1 MATRAA
7 APAPRSTAARESAGR
22 GRTPRARAERAS
34 IPPRRE
40 NEKCTPR
47 AIPCREHP
55 NKRRAHRADD
65 LVTPQGR
72 YPAPWATDLAQIF
85 SWDDILQ
92 ASARGGTP
100 GSGEDDERMPKRIVL
115 DGANIAWSLGTSI
128 RSRFKCRQFP
138 LSAGIVAALEHEPW
152 ARQNYDVVAFVPKE
166 YVVGTLNALA
176 DGGGLATLN
185 ADVVKYLGKNL
196 WVNTRLMDLVDAGKV
211 KMVSRDAG
219 SEGAKSD
226 DLTIIEYAKDNDA
239 WICSND
245 QFRDHRRNRSLGFS
259 GARDLKAFAR
269 SRRFEHAFRVAPG
282 LDDELLTAMRNAS
295 GWVANVGVANATR
308 VDGSPVPEKVK
319 AGGRRGP
326 GGGFRRRLVDVGGAR
341 GRALEASADLEEN
354 IMASMMDDDIMER
367 GGGDGDSESGGE
379 EDEEEDG
386 GPRTR
391 NDHENALNG
400 VPAYYAMPQSVL
412 PVFFEPAPTAAMIAA
427 RQSFLKRQ
435 GLEITTMGGK

>member
-1 MATRAA
+1 MFYMCYICDVCPKVMFSFHARQSNIVIFIVIFIAISSRVASRDLAFARSIDAAMLFSSRAA
-7 APAPRSTAARESAGR
+7 ALGASA
-22 GRTPRARAERAS
+22 PRARERRLDSRRGRLDRNRRPSRILARRPAS
-34 IPPRRE
+34 S
-40 NEKCTPR
+40 R
-47 AIPCREHP
+47 A
-55 NKRRAHRADD
+55 AD
-65 LVTPQGR
+65 P
-72 YPAPWATDLAQIF
+72 
-85 SWDDILQ
+85 SEDDIDPLG
-92 ASARGGTP
+92 ARG
-100 GSGEDDERMPKRIVL
+100 ER
-115 DGANIAWSLGTSI
+115 
-128 RSRFKCRQFP
+128 
-138 LSAGIVAALEHEPW
+138 VA
-152 ARQNYDVVAFVPKE
+152 
-166 YVVGTLNALA
+166 VVGVGTRGCALA
-176 DGGGLATLN
+176 DALAEARALPNAEYWALN

-326 GGGFRRRLVDVGGAR
+326 NPSSRH
-341 GRALEASADLEEN
+341 
-354 IMASMMDDDIMER
+354 
-367 GGGDGDSESGGE
+367 
-379 EDEEEDG
+379 
-386 GPRTR
+386 P
-391 NDHENALNG
+391 
-400 VPAYYAMPQSVL
+400 
-412 PVFFEPAPTAAMIAA
+412 
-427 RQSFLKRQ
+427 
-435 GLEITTMGGK
+435 